1 MTITLRPYQQTLKSE
16 ARSAMAR
23 ARRICVVLPTGGGKS
38 AVLSSI
44 AADAAAKGKIVWILA
59 HRRKLIQQLSET
71 VARWDI
77 EHGIIQS
84 GKPQTDHKV
93 QVGSVDTV
101 VRRLDQYTAPDLII
115 VDETH
120 HLSSGNKWG
129 KVIEAFPDA
138 YLIGFTATP
147 ERLDGKGLGDGKGGY
162 MQALV
167 LGPNA
172 KWLTDNGFL
181 AQSVVYSWPTK
192 INDCLKVRAGD
203 YAPET
208 SAAILDKPAIMGDVV
223 AAYRKHLDGKTAIA
237 NCCTV
242 AHAENVAASFNEAG
256 IAAAAITGKTDKV
269 VQDLL
274 FAELTSGALK
284 VLCQCELISEGV
296 DVPSVSGGLM
306 LRPTQSIALWLQQCG
321 RVLRPKPD
329 GGKAVILDFVGNAI
343 RLGLPTDHRQWS
355 LEGKAKRA
363 KDAPGVRMCKV
374 CYAAN
379 AITAKACAEC
389 GIEFEV
395 KSVDEIETVAGELA
409 ALAPKGMRPG
419 DPVFTD
425 GENGVYYVASNP
437 EDGQV
442 LLCRSRVGAIQIH
455 KGTMR
460 REQLDASV
468 VVNLDSLRPHIGA
481 PKRASSGAG
490 TLEQLQQVEKQR
502 GYKPGWANHV
512 YRSRM
517 AKVR

>member
-1 MTITLRPYQQTLKSE
+1 
-16 ARSAMAR
+16 
-23 ARRICVVLPTGGGKS
+23 
-38 AVLSSI
+38 
-44 AADAAAKGKIVWILA
+44 
-59 HRRKLIQQLSET
+59 
-71 VARWDI
+71 
-77 EHGIIQS
+77 
-84 GKPQTDHKV
+84 
-93 QVGSVDTV
+93 
-101 VRRLDQYTAPDLII
+101 
-115 VDETH
+115 
-120 HLSSGNKWG
+120 
-129 KVIEAFPDA
+129 
-138 YLIGFTATP
+138 
-147 ERLDGKGLGDGKGGY
+147 
-162 MQALV
+162 
-167 LGPNA
+167 
-172 KWLTDNGFL
+172 
-181 AQSVVYSWPTK
+181 
-192 INDCLKVRAGD
+192 
-203 YAPET
+203 
-208 SAAILDKPAIMGDVV
+208 
-223 AAYRKHLDGKTAIA
+223 
-237 NCCTV
+237 
-242 AHAENVAASFNEAG
+242 
-256 IAAAAITGKTDKV
+256 
-269 VQDLL
+269 
-274 FAELTSGALK
+274 
-284 VLCQCELISEGV
+284 
-296 DVPSVSGGLM
+296 
-306 LRPTQSIALWLQQCG
+306 
-321 RVLRPKPD
+321 
-329 GGKAVILDFVGNAI
+329 
-343 RLGLPTDHRQWS
+343 
-355 LEGKAKRA
+355 
-363 KDAPGVRMCKV
+363 MCKV